1 MIIIP
6 QNLGKLN
13 QTKYLIKTKSM
24 IHFSSINIILIY
36 IIIKTTY
43 LKVKSAQFMF
53 NINILSIFIK
63 LLYLK

>member
-1 MIIIP
+1 
-6 QNLGKLN
+6 
-13 QTKYLIKTKSM
+13 M